1 MQFALT
7 QGTDK
12 CQSQLGKNRERGRK
26 ARIDD
31 NVLFWS
37 DETRDWE
44 TTNNMSCTNFIC
56 PFHELQASDY
66 LSSDSEMKCLITNA
80 VKQVRFD
87 KGDVLFAQGQS
98 SDSLFSLSSG
108 IVKIA
113 YHTQDGREQ
122 IVGLST
128 PGKLLV
134 GLQSLDKDFYEYSA
148 IAEAETYACRI
159 RHRALLRTAQKRGE
173 VAMRLVDSLNAQL
186 AHSRSLMKVMGHKCA
201 ASKIASFIQLVI
213 PSSEH
218 GHKRFTLPFSRREMA
233 NLLGLSEETVCRK
246 MADMKRRGILYAP
259 RGKIEILDWDQLQD
273 IADEP
278 CAAG

>member
-1 MQFALT
+1 
-7 QGTDK
+7 
-12 CQSQLGKNRERGRK
+12 
-26 ARIDD
+26 
-31 NVLFWS
+31 
-37 DETRDWE
+37 
-44 TTNNMSCTNFIC
+44 MSCTNFIC

-66 LSSDSEMKCLITNA
+66 LSSDSEMKCLITDA

-87 KGDVLFAQGQS
+87 KGDVMFAQGQS
-98 SDSLFSLSSG
+98 SDSLFSLSTG
-108 IVKIA
+108 IVKISF
-113 YHTQDGREQ
+113 HTQEGREQ

-134 GLQSLDKDFYEYSA
+134 GLQSINDDYYEYSA
-148 IAEAETYACRI
+148 VAETETYACKI

-173 VAMRLVDSLNAQL
+173 VAMRLVDALNAQL